1 MRIGLDKGPRIE
13 HADPPG
19 IGGPSAVLGRGTPQ
33 ELTIMSER
41 DEQRAL
47 ESLTAAD
54 VMTAA
59 PLTCSTFS
67 TVLEAVM
74 IFRDADCGAVP
85 IMEEGK
91 PVAVLTDRD
100 VALALSEF
108 PDLGDRPV
116 SAIMSPGIVAVAPE
130 DTLGH
135 VCEVL
140 RNQGIRRLLVVDSEG
155 HLLGIIGW
163 ADIAPVLSDRLMGRL
178 VTETVVP

>member
-1 MRIGLDKGPRIE
+1 
-13 HADPPG
+13 
-19 IGGPSAVLGRGTPQ
+19 
-33 ELTIMSER
+33 MSEHE
-41 DEQRAL
+41 EQKSL

-85 IMEEGK
+85 ILEEGK
-91 PVAVLTDRD
+91 PVAILTDRD
-100 VALALSEF
+100 VALALSDH
-108 PDLGDRPV
+108 PSLVNLPV
-116 SAIMSPGIVAVAPE
+116 SQIMSPGIVAVAPE

-140 RNQGIRRLLVVDSEG
+140 RSRAIRRVLVVDSDG
-155 HLLGIIGW
+155 RLLGIIGW
-163 ADIAPVLSDRLMGRL
+163 ADIAPVLSDRFMGRL
-178 VTETVVP
+178 VTDVVVPS